1 MDVKYLKEFSMK
13 RVFDFEFVV
22 SLTGNKVLANM
33 TLQNYLSKGYIKRV
47 KKNLYVTISLENS
60 GIIPTKFEIASNIT
74 KSSFVSYHSAF
85 EFYGYYNQIHHEVFI
100 SSIEQFRPFSFEYNE
115 YTCKR
120 VDDIRFVETINGVKV
135 SPLAKTI
142 VDLIDNVK
150 TYDNIEEFI
159 EILTMIPAINGA
171 DILAYLKYVNKKILF
186 SKTGLILS
194 LFKDGYN
201 ITNNQLL
208 EMKRFGVDKSRD
220 FTSEKHRLNKYY
232 PEWKLHAYDLSKMKV
247 ESANEDL

>member
-1 MDVKYLKEFSMK
+1 MKYLEEFSIK

-22 SLTGNKVLANM
+22 NLTGNKGLANM
-33 TLQNYLSKGYIKRV
+33 TLQNYLEKGYIKRV

-60 GIIPTKFEIASNIT
+60 GTIPTKFEIASNIT
-74 KSSFVSYHSAF
+74 KSSFVSYHSAL
-85 EFYGYYNQIHHEVFI
+85 EFYGYYNQVHHEVVV
-100 SSIEQFRPFSFEYNE
+100 SSIEQFRPFSFEYND

-120 VDDIRFVETINGVKV
+120 VTDVKFVENINDVKV
-135 SPLAKTI
+135 SSLAKAI
-142 VDLIDNVK
+142 VDSIDNVK
-150 TYDNIEEFI
+150 TYDDLEEFI
-159 EILTMIPAINGA
+159 EILTMIPVINGA

-201 ITNNQLL
+201 ITNKQLV
-208 EMKRFGVDKSRD
+208 EMKRFGVSKSSD

-232 PEWKLHAYDLSKMKV
+232 PKWKLHTYDLSKMKV